1 MSEHSAKKRRVLILS
16 ASAGTGHLRAAD
28 ALEKVCR
35 QHVEV
40 GEVKNVDALT
50 YTNKLF
56 RDFYSKL
63 YMQLVQSAP
72 NFVGWWY
79 DKSDEPWKTD
89 KARLMM
95 DRLNTR
101 PLVKM
106 IREFQPDVTICTHFL
121 PAGIISHLI
130 HKGELEAR
138 LAIVVTD
145 FDMHA
150 MWLSRSFHHYFVAL
164 EETKVHLEMLGLPAD
179 RITVSGIPVDPAFA
193 VEADVEALREKHGIR
208 KGVPLLLVSAG
219 ALGVGPA
226 ARVAKVLSYMKSPA
240 HVVVVCGKN
249 EELKEKVLEQT
260 KTQPAH
266 LTYTVL
272 GYTREMHDWM
282 AMADLFIGKPG
293 GLTTAESL
301 VRGLPMAIFF
311 PIPGQEERNSDHLLE
326 KGVAIKCNEV
336 TTMAYKIDQLLQ
348 NPERLASMRRAAK
361 TLAKPD
367 AAWTVVNTLLDQ
379 FHVQQPVTVDQED
392 LDNMEDRARKS

>member
-1 MSEHSAKKRRVLILS
+1 MPPIHPNKRRVLILS

-35 QHVEV
+35 GHAEV
-40 GEVKNVDALT
+40 GQVMNVDALT

-89 KARLMM
+89 KMRLML
-95 DRLNTR
+95 DRINTR

-106 IREFQPDVTICTHFL
+106 IRKFRPDVTICTHFL
-121 PAGIISHLI
+121 PAEIISHLI
-130 HKGELEAR
+130 TKGELQAR

-150 MWLSRSFHHYFVAL
+150 MWLSRAFHHYFVAL
-164 EETKVHLEMLGLPAD
+164 QETKVHLTMLGLPEE
-179 RITVSGIPVDPAFA
+179 RITVSGIPVDPKFGLK
-193 VEADVEALREKHGIR
+193 ADRDALREKHGL
-208 KGVPLLLVSAG
+208 KKDVPLLLVSAG

-226 ARVAKVLSYMKSPA
+226 ERVAKVLSYMKTPA
-240 HVVVVCGKN
+240 HIVVVCGKN
-249 EELKEKVLEQT
+249 EELREKVLKQAEQ
-260 KTQPAH
+260 QPAH
-266 LTYTVL
+266 LSYTVL
-272 GYTREMHDWM
+272 GYTDEMHDWM
-282 AMADLFIGKPG
+282 ALADLFIGKPG
-293 GLTTAESL
+293 GLTTAEAL

-336 TTMAYKIDQLLQ
+336 TTMAYKIDQLLGD
-348 NPERLASMRRAAK
+348 PARLASMKKAA
-361 TLAKPD
+361 LSLGRPD
-367 AAWTVVNTLLDQ
+367 AAATVVNTLLEQ
-379 FHVQQPVTVDQED
+379 FHLHPVTVEKED
-392 LDNMEDRARKS
+392 LENMEERARKK